1 MEKSGKSPPIT
12 LRRCLRGKKSAG
24 GENSALPVFIDDVI
38 LFYSEFYGE
47 IDRKQHKRSVFEAGA
62 CLFLEGCIFQPSIKF
77 CIGVG
82 VALTRHRYNAVKIS
96 LMFHQRFTQAEEGGI
111 TLESICSVPG

>member
-1 MEKSGKSPPIT
+1 VYLS
-12 LRRCLRGKKSAG
+12 KKQ
-24 GENSALPVFIDDVI
+24 D
-38 LFYSEFYGE
+38 
-47 IDRKQHKRSVFEAGA
+47 KRSVFESGVW
-62 CLFLEGCIFQPSIKF
+62 LFLEGYIFETSIKF
-77 CIGVG
+77 CTGAG